1 MRDTGNVV
9 KTMRESLGIF
19 FFQAAAVNNLK
30 NIQKK
35 ILSFRMAV
43 SLLI

>member
-1 MRDTGNVV
+1 MRDTGNVI
-9 KTMRESLGIF
+9 KTIRECLGNLSF
-19 FFQAAAVNNLK
+19 KAEAVNNLK
-30 NIQKK
+30 NIEKK